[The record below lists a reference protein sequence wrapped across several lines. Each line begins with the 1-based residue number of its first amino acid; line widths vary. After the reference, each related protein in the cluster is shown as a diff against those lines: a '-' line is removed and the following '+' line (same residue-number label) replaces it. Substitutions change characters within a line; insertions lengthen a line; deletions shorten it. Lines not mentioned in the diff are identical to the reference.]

1 VPAVYDT
8 PEQLLDTEQLDF
20 IDIIT
25 DVETHAPLV
34 KLAAAH
40 KLPVICQKPMA
51 PSLEI
56 AQSMVDACH
65 AAGVPLFI
73 HENWRWQTPIRE
85 VQRVLATGVIGQ
97 PFRARID
104 MISGFEV
111 FANQPFL
118 KTLDQFILT
127 DLGSHILD
135 VARSLFGEAESLICQ
150 AFGYAHSDLREWI
163 AEKYGAQPVPPIT
176 SITLETL
183 RIGGPTAV
191 TEHLRSVTDGAYVIV
206 NAAAYRDLEV
216 FVAGLIDA
224 EGAGKHFIARSA
236 ASYMRVRAGM
246 TPHGL
251 LTPAELRGAA
261 LVPGVIVAGSY
272 IAKSS
277 AQIAHALALPNV
289 GGVEVQVTA
298 LLDEAQR
305 SDEIRRAIAMAHD
318 LYNARHD
325 ALIYTSRAFITGLHA
340 HGSLQIGQVVSAV
353 LVEIVRGLPF
363 RPGWIVAKGGITSSD
378 IATAAL
384 RIRRAWVIG
393 QALPGVPVWRADDH
407 SLWPG
412 LTYVVFPGNVGDES
426 ALARVIS
433 LFSDS

>member
-1 VPAVYDT
+1 LNDLRFAIFGTGFWARFQLSAWREVTGVQCAALYNRTRSKAETLAQEFGVPAVYDT

-34 KLAAAH
+34 KLATAH

-150 AFGYAHSDLREWI
+150 TQWVHADIR
-163 AEKYGAQPVPPIT
+163 
-176 SITLETL
+176 
-183 RIGGPTAV
+183 
-191 TEHLRSVTDGAYVIV
+191 
-206 NAAAYRDLEV
+206 
-216 FVAGLIDA
+216 
-224 EGAGKHFIARSA
+224 ARSG
-236 ASYMRVRAGM
+236 VRLCTLGFARMDRREVWSATRPTDHVDHAGNIADWR
-246 TPHGL
+246 PD
-251 LTPAELRGAA
+251 
-261 LVPGVIVAGSY
+261 GSDR
-272 IAKSS
+272 A
-277 AQIAHALALPNV
+277 P
-289 GGVEVQVTA
+289 
-298 LLDEAQR
+298 AQR
-305 SDEIRRAIAMAHD
+305 DGR
-318 LYNARHD
+318 
-325 ALIYTSRAFITGLHA
+325 
-340 HGSLQIGQVVSAV
+340 
-353 LVEIVRGLPF
+353 
-363 RPGWIVAKGGITSSD
+363 
-378 IATAAL
+378 
-384 RIRRAWVIG
+384 RIRDR
-393 QALPGVPVWRADDH
+393 QRSGV
-407 SLWPG
+407 S
-412 LTYVVFPGNVGDES
+412 
-426 ALARVIS
+426 
-433 LFSDS
+433 

>member
-1 VPAVYDT
+1 
-8 PEQLLDTEQLDF
+8 
-20 IDIIT
+20 
-25 DVETHAPLV
+25 
-34 KLAAAH
+34 
-40 KLPVICQKPMA
+40 
-51 PSLEI
+51 
-56 AQSMVDACH
+56 
-65 AAGVPLFI
+65 
-73 HENWRWQTPIRE
+73 
-85 VQRVLATGVIGQ
+85 
-97 PFRARID
+97 
-104 MISGFEV
+104 
-111 FANQPFL
+111 
-118 KTLDQFILT
+118 
-127 DLGSHILD
+127 
-135 VARSLFGEAESLICQ
+135 
-150 AFGYAHSDLREWI
+150 
-163 AEKYGAQPVPPIT
+163 
-176 SITLETL
+176 
-183 RIGGPTAV
+183 
-191 TEHLRSVTDGAYVIV
+191 VIV

-236 ASYMRVRAGM
+236 ASYVRVRAGM
-246 TPHGL
+246 TPRGL